1 MAPYAATIEEYR
13 RLGYTQMP
21 EYGIHSVTVPGA
33 VDAYHTAL
41 SLFGTMELG
50 DVLKPAI
57 AWAEHPV
64 LLSAGYPRN
73 LSHLVEEAAGAPGV
87 VASPYVDTPSRSKM
101 IGRATNLQL
110 HRSLQQIASEG
121 RDAFYQGVGRA
132 IVNCSEKHGGFFTM
146 KEFEEHKTQVYDA
159 INTEYRGYTVYETT
173 IPSQGHIALEE
184 LNIVEGYDLRQ
195 MGYGTVDCIHH
206 MVEATKCAFADR
218 LAYSGDPAFGEVPLD
233 LLISKSWAAQRRTQI
248 DPAQA
253 SSELK
258 PGNLPLAGDTTSFV
272 VADGHGNAAS
282 FIISLAF
289 ALGSRVF
296 VDGTGI
302 VLNNRGS
309 YFFLDETHPNC
320 LQPGKRT
327 MHTLNTYIVCLEGE
341 FYFMGNTPGGDL
353 QPQLNFQAIVNAID
367 FEMDPQQIVDAP
379 NWSSGVSTEPAIW
392 DRMPYLLR
400 LGDRLGDI
408 TIDGLGRR
416 GHATRRI
423 GYNGVQG
430 VLQLIMKDLETG
442 VLMSGSRQSAMGL
455 C

>member
-1 MAPYAATIEEYR
+1 M
-13 RLGYTQMP
+13 
-21 EYGIHSVTVPGA
+21 
-33 VDAYHTAL
+33 
-41 SLFGTMELG
+41 
-50 DVLKPAI
+50 
-57 AWAEHPV
+57 
-64 LLSAGYPRN
+64 
-73 LSHLVEEAAGAPGV
+73 
-87 VASPYVDTPSRSKM
+87 
-101 IGRATNLQL
+101 
-110 HRSLQQIASEG
+110 
-121 RDAFYQGVGRA
+121 
-132 IVNCSEKHGGFFTM
+132 
-146 KEFEEHKTQVYDA
+146 
-159 INTEYRGYTVYETT
+159 
-173 IPSQGHIALEE
+173 
-184 LNIVEGYDLRQ
+184 
-195 MGYGTVDCIHH
+195 
-206 MVEATKCAFADR
+206 
-218 LAYSGDPAFGEVPLD
+218 PLD

-289 ALGSRVF
+289 ARGSRVF

-408 TIDGLGRR
+408 AIDGLGRR